1 MKTNMQKY
9 PDYKD
14 SGVEWLGEIPK
25 DWAVKKVTHVFNK
38 IGSGTTPTAGA
49 LKYYDNGQINW
60 LQTGD
65 LNDGLIVDTNKK
77 ITKKAITD
85 FSTLK
90 QYPKESIVIAMYGAT
105 IGKLGYLNIETTTN
119 QACCVLGNPNTFS
132 SKYGFYS
139 FMNAKTSIIS
149 MSYGGGQPNISQDL
163 VKSLRL
169 SVPPLPEQTAIAA
182 FLDRKTTLIDQAIGI
197 KQKQIELLKERRQIL
212 INNAVT
218 RGLNPNVKMKDSGV
232 EWIGEIP
239 EGWTITL
246 LKRFCH
252 KITDGSHHSP
262 QTQFEGRNYISVKD
276 VDSDGNINLINCKKI
291 NEKDFKELVRN
302 GSQPKINDILLTKDG
317 TIGRA
322 AIVDKNNDFVALSS
336 LGIITPDLKLVLP
349 QYLSLYLT
357 SEINVSQMFSL
368 IAGSALTRLTIE
380 KINNLITIIP
390 PLNEQFN
397 IINYV
402 KPLVTKIATAI
413 SLKEQEIE
421 KLKEYKATLIN
432 SAVTGKI
439 KVC

>member
-1 MKTNMQKY
+1 MQKY
-9 PDYKD
+9 PAYKD
-14 SGVEWLGEIPK
+14 SGVEWLGEIPSH
-25 DWAVKKVTHVFNK
+25 WEVKKVTHVFNK

-65 LNDGLIVDTNKK
+65 LNDGLIDDTNKK

-90 QYPKESIVIAMYGAT
+90 QYPKESIVLAMYGAT

-182 FLDRKTTLIDQAIGI
+182 FLDRKTTLIDQAIAI
-197 KQKQIELLKERRQIL
+197 KKKQIELLKERRQIL
-212 INNAVT
+212 IHKAVT
-218 RGLNPNVKMKDSGV
+218 RGLNPNVKLKDSGV

-239 EGWTITL
+239 EHWVVKKLTFVTSFIT
-246 LKRFCH
+246 CGVAS
-252 KITDGSHHSP
+252 TP
-262 QTQFEGRNYISVKD
+262 TY
-276 VDSDGNINLINCKKI
+276 VDSEIGKPFLSAQNVRPFKMSY
-291 NEKDFKELVRN
+291 EKFNHIPIRLYKELTSIRKIVKGDLLMTRVGAGIGDVAIFN
-302 GSQPKINDILLTKDG
+302 EDIDCAVYVSLTHIRVLNEVFNKYIMYFLGSYSAKLMHEEGTVHAGGQGNLNVNNLRKYRLPLPKIDEQKQ
-317 TIGRA
+317 
-322 AIVDKNNDFVALSS
+322 IVEY
-336 LGIITPDLKLVLP
+336 IE
-349 QYLSLYLT
+349 T
-357 SEINVSQMFSL
+357 S
-368 IAGSALTRLTIE
+368 T
-380 KINNLITIIP
+380 
-390 PLNEQFN
+390 
-397 IINYV
+397 
-402 KPLVTKIATAI
+402 TKIATAI
-413 SLKEQEIE
+413 TLKEQEIE